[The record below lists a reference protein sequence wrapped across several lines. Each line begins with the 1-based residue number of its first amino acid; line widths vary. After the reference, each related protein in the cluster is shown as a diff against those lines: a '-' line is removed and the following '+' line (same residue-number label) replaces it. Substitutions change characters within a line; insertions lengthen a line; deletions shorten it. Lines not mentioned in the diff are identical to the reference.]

1 MNFIPLSWLEFF
13 TLLLSVYVLAES
25 VPAFCQM
32 PGRYQMFCHK
42 AKYVVSAASAMAVA
56 FVVFTPLS
64 VTTQW
69 LLFGL
74 MGNIAL
80 FVWPRSL
87 WRFRRALN
95 DFRLFLMDPEVHDE
109 G

>member
-1 MNFIPLSWLEFF
+1 MMFTPLTWLEFL

-25 VPAFCQM
+25 VPAFCSM

-64 VTTQW
+64 DLTQW
-69 LLFGL
+69 VLLGL
-74 MGNIAL
+74 MGNISL
-80 FVWPRSL
+80 FVWPRTL
-87 WRFRRALN
+87 WRFKRILG
-95 DFRLFLMDPEVHDE
+95 DLELFIFDERVHDE
-109 G
+109 N

>member
-1 MNFIPLSWLEFF
+1 MSFMPLNGLELS

-64 VTTQW
+64 TATQW

-74 MGNIAL
+74 MGNISL
-80 FVWPRSL
+80 FVWPRTL
-87 WRFRRALN
+87 WRFRRLINDLN
-95 DFRLFLMDPEVHDE
+95 LFLMDEEVHDE

>member
-1 MNFIPLSWLEFF
+1 MSFIPLSWLELS

-25 VPAFCQM
+25 VPAFCSM
-32 PGRYQMFCHK
+32 PGRYQLFCHK

-64 VTTQW
+64 TATQW

-74 MGNIAL
+74 MGNISL
-80 FVWPRSL
+80 FVWPRTL
-87 WRFRRALN
+87 WRYRRMLKELE
-95 DFRLFLMDPEVHDE
+95 LFLMDQEVHDE